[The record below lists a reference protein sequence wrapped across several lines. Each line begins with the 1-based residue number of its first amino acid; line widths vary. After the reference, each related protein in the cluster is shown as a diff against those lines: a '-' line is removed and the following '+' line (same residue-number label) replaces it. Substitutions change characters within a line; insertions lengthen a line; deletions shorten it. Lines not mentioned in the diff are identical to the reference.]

1 MKSLFCKRAEVT
13 AKRLS
18 NQISVERARLIQ
30 LMNYNYG
37 S

>member
-1 MKSLFCKRAEVT
+1 MKTLFCKRAEIT

-18 NQISVERARLIQ
+18 NQIAVERARLIQ
-30 LMNYNYG
+30 LMNYKIG

>member
-1 MKSLFCKRAEVT
+1 MDTLFKVRAEVA

-18 NQISVERARLIQ
+18 NQIAVERARLIQ
-30 LMNYNYG
+30 LMNYKIG

>member
-1 MKSLFCKRAEVT
+1 MRSLFRLRAEVT
-13 AKRLS
+13 AKRLN
-18 NQISVERARLIQ
+18 NQIAVERARLIQ